1 MIPPLTRSL
10 VRQALL
16 YYTFAAIQ
24 GLPEAEMTL
33 GFRYWMG
40 IGVKEDCMRALDWYE
55 SVAHKGEFYIGAE
68 KIRTRQVIWFGLADD
83 RLPCSWSWSGSLCE
97 LYLGPAWR

>member
-1 MIPPLTRSL
+1 
-10 VRQALL
+10 L

-55 SVAHKGEFYIGAE
+55 SVAHKGEFYIGGE
-68 KIRTRQVIWFGLADD
+68 R
-83 RLPCSWSWSGSLCE
+83 
-97 LYLGPAWR
+97 

>member
-1 MIPPLTRSL
+1 M
-10 VRQALL
+10 

-55 SVAHKGEFYIGAE
+55 SVAHKGEFISYERGKDKGA
-68 KIRTRQVIWFGLADD
+68 IDD
-83 RLPCSWSWSGSLCE
+83 LVRLG
-97 LYLGPAWR
+97 